1 MMKTLKKFLLLF
13 GVLSFSGAL
22 YLRWLALAFLYR
34 TMDKYWTGVGTTLAS
49 TAALLV
55 VVSLLIA
62 RQLYSFEKITA
73 KAKRGEEVSAEERT
87 QALGAYVNVNTLA
100 IIMNTVGFFAGQI
113 AVLIIE
119 VAKGAI
125 EANTPRIIL
134 TVIQAT
140 FVGAIAAL
148 FEIYALNNW
157 MAESRQLLKIQDIE
171 VFGRKGRMS
180 ISGRI
185 TLTSAV
191 TLGFMGIN
199 AFCSAFALIKQ
210 SQEAAP
216 AANIMSE
223 YLKSGAASIV
233 ATFIPCF
240 LLVRI
245 IATELKGRIGTLSER
260 VQGLGD
266 RGDLSSRIYISM
278 NDDFGSLTSR
288 LNGFLDQLSTLIVN
302 LRDETRIVAE
312 TARRLSSST
321 DESKLALTLM
331 KSSVNKIVGE
341 GERQNHQIAEAHG
354 DIQGISENARD
365 VEQQV
370 LVQSAAIQQSSASV
384 NEMAANINSVAEL
397 AGKAETLSSRLRLS
411 SSGGETSIK
420 TAVGAIT
427 EIQDASR
434 EVQAIIQD
442 IQKIAS
448 QTNLLSM
455 NAAIEAA
462 HAGEA
467 GQGFAVVANEVGSL
481 ASSSAKSAKNI
492 QQHIKNM
499 VTKID
504 YGVAAISA
512 AGKAFDE
519 INAGIEQTSALID
532 TISHAMDEQRVGA
545 TETLES
551 TNSIVEAINAIKT
564 LSSQQREYT
573 EKMAAAMKGLVDS
586 AKAIDLA
593 LRENSDN
600 SASLDGAVQNVGACV
615 VGTNEAIARMKRQI
629 EVFKL
634 A

>member
-1 MMKTLKKFLLLF
+1 MKTPKKFLLLF
-13 GVLSFSGAL
+13 GALSISGAL

-34 TMDKYWTGVGTTLAS
+34 TMDRYWTGIGTTLVS
-49 TAALLV
+49 TAVLLLLV
-55 VVSLLIA
+55 SILIA
-62 RQLYSFEKITA
+62 RQLFLFERIIA
-73 KAKRGEEVSAEERT
+73 KAKRGEAVSAEERAK
-87 QALGAYVNVNTLA
+87 ALGAYGKVNTLS
-100 IIMNTVGFFAGQI
+100 IITNTVGFFIGQI
-113 AVLIIE
+113 AVLVIE
-119 VAKGAI
+119 VMNGAI
-125 EANTPRIIL
+125 DANMPRLIL

-157 MAESRQLLKIQDIE
+157 MAESRQLLRIQDIE
-171 VFGRKGRMS
+171 VFGRRGRRT

-199 AFCSAFALIKQ
+199 AFCASFALVQQ
-210 SQEAAP
+210 SQDAAP

-233 ATFIPCF
+233 ATFIPCI

-245 IATELKGRIGTLSER
+245 IAVELRGRIGALSER
-260 VQGLGD
+260 VEGLGD
-266 RGDLSSRIYISM
+266 KGDISSRIYISM
-278 NDDFGSLTSR
+278 NDDFGSMTSR
-288 LNGFLDQLSTLIVN
+288 LNGFLDQLSALIVN
-302 LRDETRIVAE
+302 LRDETQIVAR
-312 TARRLSSST
+312 TAQRLSAST

-341 GERQNHQIAEAHG
+341 GERQNRQIAEAHG

-397 AGKAETLSSRLRLS
+397 AGKAETLSSRLRES
-411 SSGGETSIK
+411 SSGGETSIQK
-420 TAVGAIT
+420 AVGAIT

-481 ASSSAKSAKNI
+481 ASSSARSAKNI
-492 QQHIKNM
+492 QRHIKNM
-499 VTKID
+499 VAKID

-532 TISHAMDEQRVGA
+532 TISRAMEEQRVGA
-545 TETLES
+545 AETLGS
-551 TNSIVEAINAIKT
+551 TNSVVEAINTIKT
-564 LSSQQREYT
+564 LSSQQREFT
-573 EKMAAAMKGLVDS
+573 EKMAAAMSSLLDS
-586 AKAIDLA
+586 AQAIDLA
-593 LRENSDN
+593 CGKIPDN
-600 SASLDGAVQNVGACV
+600 SGSLDGAVQNVGACV
-615 VGTNEAIARMKRQI
+615 VDTGEAIARMKRHI